1 MTVDIPQPWQSRIK
15 RLSRIALPAW
25 LGSVV
30 VAGTTDLVYRR
41 YGGPIWISSV
51 IVHLFQALGLLAMGL
66 FVLSLV
72 YAPPSDIRLGKVLK
86 ILGLIFGG
94 IAILL
99 GLWGLWGAGA
109 NLLAV
114 LR

>member
-1 MTVDIPQPWQSRIK
+1 MDIPQSWHSRVK
-15 RLSRIALPAW
+15 RLNRITLPVW

-30 VAGTTDLVYRR
+30 VAGTTDLIYKR
-41 YGGPIWISSV
+41 YGGPTWISSV
-51 IVHLFQALGLLAMGL
+51 IVHLFQALALGAMGL

-72 YAPPSDIRLGKVLK
+72 YAPPSDIRLGR
-86 ILGLIFGG
+86 ILSIAGLISGA
-94 IAILL
+94 ITILL
-99 GLWGLWGAGA
+99 GLWGLWGAGV